1 MRPSVCS
8 LQRRVTSADNYS
20 RKLQLTAKKTRKH
33 DKKRRKHLKPPKKGV
48 QKTPNEGGN
57 MAVAALLALGVLAVL
72 ATNGNAAYG
81 QTNKAWFAVMWAN
94 DWNFNKKTVV
104 DCTGSALGLGFGGGA
119 YIGTVKYLLSGV
131 ARAALIGGLVGFV
144 VVAA

>member
-8 LQRRVTSADNYS
+8 LRRRVTSADNYN
-20 RKLQLTAKKTRKH
+20 RKLKPTAKKTRKTRQT
-33 DKKRRKHLKPPKKGV
+33 KKHLKPPKKDM
-48 QKTPNEGGN
+48 QKLQIKEEM
-57 MAVAALLALGVLAVL
+57 MAVAALLAPGMLTVL

-94 DWNFNKKTVV
+94 DWSFNKETVV
-104 DCTGSALGLGFGGGA
+104 DCLGSALGLGFGGGA
-119 YIGTVKYLLSGV
+119 YIGTIKYLLSGA
-131 ARAALIGGLVGFV
+131 ARAAIIWSLVGFA

>member
-1 MRPSVCS
+1 MAMAAS
-8 LQRRVTSADNYS
+8 LAPGM
-20 RKLQLTAKKTRKH
+20 L
-33 DKKRRKHLKPPKKGV
+33 
-48 QKTPNEGGN
+48 
-57 MAVAALLALGVLAVL
+57 AAL

-94 DWNFNKKTVV
+94 DWNFNKETVV

-119 YIGTVKYLLSGV
+119 YIGTIKYLLSGGARV
-131 ARAALIGGLVGFV
+131 ALKWSLVGFV